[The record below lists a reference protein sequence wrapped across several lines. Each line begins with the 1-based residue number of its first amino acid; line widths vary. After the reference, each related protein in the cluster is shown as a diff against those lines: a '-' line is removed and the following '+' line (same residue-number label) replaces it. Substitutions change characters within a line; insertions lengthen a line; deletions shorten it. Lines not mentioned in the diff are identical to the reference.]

1 MMIEQSPAVQR
12 PLWMIVGPALGTML
26 TAYLIGALIGPLR
39 ETLERDMGY
48 STMVNLIVLAIHFLA
63 LAVGFA
69 PGLLLGRRAPNAIA
83 APAIGLMLLGVLVL
97 AFAANAV
104 MVMAASLFIG
114 FGSGAVLGTA
124 LALAGQAGARRTAM
138 LIAVAAVAFVGLLFG
153 LVFGWFLT
161 TTVSWRWVY
170 FMAVPMAL
178 VSLVVTGAGG
188 IVALTKKPA

>member
-1 MMIEQSPAVQR
+1 MMIEKSPTAQH

-26 TAYLIGALIGPLR
+26 AAYQIGALIGPLR

-48 STMVNLIVLAIHFLA
+48 STTVNLIVLMIHFLA
-63 LAVGFA
+63 LGVGVV
-69 PGLLLGRRAPNAIA
+69 PGLLLGRRAPNAVA
-83 APAIGLMLLGVLVL
+83 APAIGLMLIGVVL
-97 AFAANAV
+97 LALAPAAF

-153 LVFGWFLT
+153 LVLGWFLT
-161 TTVSWRWVY
+161 TALSWRWVY
-170 FMAVPMAL
+170 FLAVPMAL

>member
-1 MMIEQSPAVQR
+1 MIEQSPAVQR

>member
-1 MMIEQSPAVQR
+1 MIEQSPAAPR
-12 PLWMIVGPALGTML
+12 PLWMISGPALGTML
-26 TAYLIGALIGPLR
+26 AAYLLGALIGPLR

-48 STMVNLIVLAIHFLA
+48 STMVNLIVLAIHFLT
-63 LAVGFA
+63 LATGIVPA
-69 PGLLLGRRAPNAIA
+69 LLLGRRAPNAVA

-97 AFAANAV
+97 ALAANAV

-153 LVFGWFLT
+153 LVFGWFMT
-161 TTVSWRWVY
+161 TAVSWRWVY